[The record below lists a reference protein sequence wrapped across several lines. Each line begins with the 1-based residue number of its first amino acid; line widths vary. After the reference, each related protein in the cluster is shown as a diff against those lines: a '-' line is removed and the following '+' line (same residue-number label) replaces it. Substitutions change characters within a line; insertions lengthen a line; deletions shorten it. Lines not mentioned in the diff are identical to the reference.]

1 MSAVQPRLSIRQI
14 SKNYAGIHALRG
26 VEFDIAPGEIHAL
39 VGENGA
45 GKSTL
50 VKITTGIESAD
61 SGQILLDGTECR
73 FRGPMD
79 AREHGV
85 VAVYQD
91 AKLFP
96 NLDIAE
102 NIFMGVHPRTRAGFV
117 DRKLMYR
124 KTRDVLEHL
133 GADLDPRTLVVSLSI
148 GQMLFVQFA
157 RAMFDARE
165 KLLLLDEPTAALS
178 PNEADQIFGVVRR
191 LRERGV
197 SILYISHR
205 LEELASFADRITILR
220 DGAQVLTDDMSS
232 VSQPEIVRYMVGR
245 AQNDVSAE
253 RRSTESADRD
263 SSDAVLRVA
272 DLTSEGEFA
281 GISFAVRAGE
291 IVGMAGLVG
300 SGRTE
305 IAKALFGAL
314 PISAGKVWI
323 SGEEVAIRDP
333 AQMIGQGV
341 VYVPEDREK
350 EGLIG
355 QLSVIDNMLLPAV
368 VKFARMGFVDERK
381 EMETFAEYSARF
393 QIKAAGPHAGISSL
407 SGGNRQ
413 KVVLAKW
420 MAMRPK
426 VFIFDEPTQGID
438 VGSKAQVH
446 SVINN
451 LAEQGLGILVISS
464 DLPEILKICDRM
476 LVISDGALVAEFP
489 RESAT
494 QENIMT
500 AAVRGKKR
508 TNVEAPSG
516 EGGVP
521 VARNFSVKDQ
531 FREQNNG

>member
-1 MSAVQPRLSIRQI
+1 MSANQSRLSIRQI

-26 VEFDIAPGEIHAL
+26 IEFDIAPGEIHAL

-50 VKITTGIESAD
+50 VKIITGIESAD
-61 SGQILLDGTECR
+61 SGQIVLDGTEYR

-79 AREHGV
+79 ARAHGV

-96 NLDIAE
+96 NLDVAE

-124 KTRDVLEHL
+124 RTKEVLEHL
-133 GADLDPRTLVVSLSI
+133 GADLDPRMLVVSLSI

-157 RAMFDARE
+157 RAMFDAQE
-165 KLLLLDEPTAALS
+165 KLLLLDEPTASLS
-178 PNEADQIFGVVRR
+178 PNEADQIFDIVRR

-197 SILYISHR
+197 SIVFISHR
-205 LEELASFADRITILR
+205 LEELAGFADRITILR
-220 DGAQVLTDDMSS
+220 DGAHVLTDDMSK
-232 VSQPEIVRYMVGR
+232 VSQPQIVRYMVGR
-245 AQNDVSAE
+245 AQDELSGE
-253 RRSTESADRD
+253 RRGAKSADRD
-263 SSDAVLRVA
+263 SAEAVLRVEGLA
-272 DLTSEGEFA
+272 SEGEFA
-281 GISFAVRAGE
+281 GISFAVRPGE

-314 PISAGKVWI
+314 PITAGKVWV
-323 SGEEVAIRDP
+323 SGKEVSVRHP
-333 AQMIGQGV
+333 AQMIGEGV
-341 VYVPEDREK
+341 VYVPEDRET

-368 VKFARMGFVDERK
+368 VKYARMGFVDKRK
-381 EMETFAEYSARF
+381 DMEIFADYSARF
-393 QIKAAGPHAGISSL
+393 QIKAAGPKAGISSL

-426 VFIFDEPTQGID
+426 VIIFDEPTHGID

-446 SVINN
+446 RVIRG

-464 DLPEILKICDRM
+464 DLPEILQICDRV
-476 LVISDGALVAEFP
+476 LVISDGAHVAEFP
-489 RESAT
+489 REVAT
-494 QENIMT
+494 QENIMA
-500 AAVRGKKR
+500 AAVRGKRR
-508 TNVEAPSG
+508 TSLEASSG
-516 EGGVP
+516 EE
-521 VARNFSVKDQ
+521 ASR
-531 FREQNNG
+531 